1 MARILVSDPVA
12 EAGIEVLRKA
22 GEVDVRIGM
31 SKDELIGCIG
41 EYDALVVRS
50 ETKVTADVIAAGRR
64 LRVIGRAGVGVDN
77 IDVAAAT
84 QRGIIV
90 VNSPEGNTIAA
101 AELTIAMM
109 LALARNIPQA
119 DSSLRAG
126 EWSRS
131 KFVGSEVY
139 RKTLGIIGLGKIGR
153 EVARRAKGL
162 GMTVIAYDPFTPAE
176 VAERIGVTMTD
187 YDSLLQQSDFI
198 SIHAPLNEQ
207 TRNMINATSIAKMK
221 QGARLINCARGGI
234 VDEQAL
240 ADAILSGKLAGAALD
255 VFSIEPTPAD
265 SPLLALGQ
273 CVLTPH
279 LGASTT
285 EAQVNVAVDVAE
297 QIVSVLHG
305 GPARSAVNLPPI
317 DPEVMQRIAPYL
329 WLAEKVGK
337 LHTQLALGPIVQ
349 VEVRFSP
356 DFAEMPTDI
365 LTRAVV
371 SGVLRPALSEPVN
384 PVNALLIAQ
393 SRGIH
398 VTQSLQ
404 QQSEE
409 HELYPSL
416 ITVSAQTSGGE
427 RHEVA
432 GTVFGKQDARIVYV
446 DGYRVDVIPQG
457 IMLFTRHTDKPGV
470 IGRVGTLLGGRKVN
484 IAGMHLG
491 REKVGG
497 RALMVLMVDD
507 PIDANL
513 LAEIRALDG
522 METAEVVEL

>member
-12 EAGIEVLRKA
+12 EAGIEVLRQA
-22 GEVDVRIGM
+22 GEVDVRTGLPRE
-31 SKDELIGCIG
+31 ELVRIIG

-50 ETKVTADVIAAGRR
+50 ETKVTAEVIEAARR
-64 LRVIGRAGVGVDN
+64 LRIIGRAGVGVDN

-101 AELTIAMM
+101 AEHTIALMM
-109 LALARNIPQA
+109 AMARNIPQA
-119 DSSLRAG
+119 DRSLRAG
-126 EWSRS
+126 EWKRS
-131 KFVGSEVY
+131 KFVGTEVY

-162 GMTVIAYDPFTPAE
+162 GMNVVAYDPFTPTE
-176 VAERIGVTMTD
+176 VAERIGVKLTD
-187 YDSLLQQSDFI
+187 LNSLLAQSDFVT
-198 SIHAPLNEQ
+198 IHTPLNEQ
-207 TRNMINATSIAKMK
+207 TRHLINAERIALMK
-221 QGARLINCARGGI
+221 DGARLINCARGGI
-234 VDEQAL
+234 VDEGAL
-240 ADAILSGKLAGAALD
+240 AEALRSGKLAGAAVD
-255 VFSIEPTPAD
+255 VFSKEPPPPD
-265 SPLLALGQ
+265 NPLIALEN
-273 CVLTPH
+273 CVVTPH
-279 LGASTT
+279 LGASTE

-297 QIVSVLHG
+297 QIVSVLRG

-317 DPEVMQRIAPYL
+317 DPEMLQRIAPYL
-329 WLAEKVGK
+329 LLAEKIGK
-337 LHTQLALGPIVQ
+337 LHTQLARAPIVQ
-349 VEVRFSP
+349 VQVTYSP
-356 DFAEMPTDI
+356 EFADLPTDI

-371 SGVLRPALSEPVN
+371 TGLLQPVLSEPVN

-404 QQSEE
+404 QRPEP
-409 HELYPSL
+409 HELYPSA
-416 ITVSAQTSGGE
+416 ITVRAHASDGE
-427 RHEVA
+427 KHEVT
-432 GTVFGKQDARIVYV
+432 GTVFGKNDARIVTV
-446 DGYRVDVIPQG
+446 DGFRVDVIPQG
-457 IMLFTRHTDKPGV
+457 IMLFTQHTDKPGI
-470 IGRVGTLLGGRKVN
+470 IGRVGTLLGSRNVN

-507 PIDANL
+507 PIDASL

-522 METAEVVEL
+522 METAQLVEL

>member
-1 MARILVSDPVA
+1 MARILVSDPIA
-12 EAGIEVLRKA
+12 EAGVEVLRQA
-22 GEVDVRIGM
+22 GEVDVRTGLP
-31 SKDELIGCIG
+31 KEELIRCIG
-41 EYDALVVRS
+41 DYDALVVRS
-50 ETKVTADVIAAGRR
+50 ETKVTADVIAAATR
-64 LRVIGRAGVGVDN
+64 LRIIGRAGVGVDN

-101 AELTIAMM
+101 AELTVAMM

-119 DSSLRAG
+119 DRSLRAG
-126 EWSRS
+126 EWKRS
-131 KFVGSEVY
+131 KFVGTEVY

-162 GMTVIAYDPFTPAE
+162 GMNVIAYDPFTPSE
-176 VAERIGVTMTD
+176 VAERIGVTLTNLD
-187 YDSLLQQSDFI
+187 TLLAQSDFV

-207 TRNMINATSIAKMK
+207 TRHLINAERIARMK
-221 QGARLINCARGGI
+221 DGAFLINCARGGI

-240 ADAILSGKLAGAALD
+240 ADAIRSGKLAGAAVD
-255 VFSIEPTPAD
+255 VFSKEPPPPD
-265 SPLLALGQ
+265 NPLLSLEQ

-285 EAQVNVAVDVAE
+285 EAQVNVAMDVAE
-297 QIVSVLHG
+297 QIVSVLRG

-317 DPEVMQRIAPYL
+317 DPEVLQRIAPYL
-329 WLAEKVGK
+329 MLAQKMGK
-337 LHTQLALGPIVQ
+337 LHTQLARAPIVQ
-349 VEVRFSP
+349 VQVTYSP
-356 DFAEMPTDI
+356 DFAELPTDI

-371 SGVLRPALSEPVN
+371 TGILQPVLSEPVN

-404 QQSEE
+404 QQPEA

-416 ITVSAQTSGGE
+416 ITVTAQTSSGDK
-427 RHEVA
+427 HEIA
-432 GTVFGKQDARIVYV
+432 GTVFGKSDARIVTV

-457 IMLFTRHTDKPGV
+457 IMLFTSHTDKPGV
-470 IGRVGTLLGGRKVN
+470 IGRVGTLLGSRKVN

-491 REKVGG
+491 RERVGG
-497 RALMVLMVDD
+497 KALMVLMVDD
-507 PIDANL
+507 PIDASL

-522 METAEVVEL
+522 METAQVVEL

>member
-1 MARILVSDPVA
+1 MARILVSDPIA
-12 EAGIEVLRKA
+12 EAGIEVLRQA
-22 GEVDVRIGM
+22 GEVDVRTGLP
-31 SKDELIGCIG
+31 KEELIRIIG

-50 ETKVTADVIAAGRR
+50 ETKVTADVIEAATR
-64 LRVIGRAGVGVDN
+64 LRIIGRAGVGVDN

-101 AELTIAMM
+101 AELTVAMM
-109 LALARNIPQA
+109 LAMARNIPQA
-119 DSSLRAG
+119 DRSLRAG
-126 EWSRS
+126 EWKRS
-131 KFVGSEVY
+131 KFVGTEVY

-176 VAERIGVTMTD
+176 VAERIGVTLTD
-187 YDSLLQQSDFI
+187 LDSLLAQSDFVT
-198 SIHAPLNEQ
+198 IHTPLNEQ
-207 TRNMINATSIAKMK
+207 TRHLINAERIARMK
-221 QGARLINCARGGI
+221 DGARLINCARGGI

-240 ADAILSGKLAGAALD
+240 ADALRSGKLAGAAVD
-255 VFSIEPTPAD
+255 VFSKEPPTPD
-265 SPLLALGQ
+265 NPLLSLEN
-273 CVLTPH
+273 CVVTPH

-297 QIVSVLHG
+297 QIVSVLRG

-317 DPEVMQRIAPYL
+317 DPEVLQRIAPYL
-329 WLAEKVGK
+329 MLAEKIGK
-337 LHTQLALGPIVQ
+337 LHTQLVQAPIVQ
-349 VEVRFSP
+349 VQVTYSP
-356 DFAEMPTDI
+356 DFAELPTDI

-371 SGVLRPALSEPVN
+371 TGILQPVLSEPVN

-404 QQSEE
+404 QQTEA
-409 HELYPSL
+409 HEMYPSL
-416 ITVSAQTSGGE
+416 ITVTAQTSGGE

-432 GTVFGKQDARIVYV
+432 GTVFGKGDARIVTV
-446 DGYRVDVIPQG
+446 DGYRVDVIPRG

-470 IGRVGTLLGGRKVN
+470 IGRVGTLLGSRDVN

-497 RALMVLMVDD
+497 KALMVLMVDD
-507 PIDANL
+507 PIDASL

-522 METAEVVEL
+522 MESAQVVEL